1 MSGFAMF
8 MEDSRGPEKPQFP
21 YESSDITGPHDS
33 FNCDSERRY
42 ERNIADNPEADHSN
56 IGPGHYMTPVTY
68 AGSPDIY

>member
-1 MSGFAMF
+1 MRFQVVDMGD
-8 MEDSRGPEKPQFP
+8 EGGLNGPQFP

-33 FNCDSERRY
+33 FCCQSEMRY